1 MKSLSQHISEKLIIN
16 QRFDERLIINKN
28 YKNIDDIETMFK
40 NIKFEKRKKY
50 NSIFFLTSNDDIFS
64 MMIDYIRGN
73 NIKSFSDFDSYRKKA
88 IKGRD
93 TCLATFNKRTKDMN
107 IFQKM
112 ADGDYINFRI
122 FKRSLAELYQF
133 ERYELYLE
141 SVDALRNNNMWNNV
155 NDVEYYEISKET
167 FGDIAKL
174 YDELIEK

>member
-16 QRFDERLIINKN
+16 KN
-28 YKNIDDIETMFK
+28 YKNADDIKTLFD
-40 NIKFEKRKKY
+40 NIEFTHPFRY
-50 NSIFFLTSNDDIFS
+50 TLLTNEDIFS
-64 MMIDYIRGN
+64 IMVDYIRGN

-88 IKGRD
+88 IKGND
-93 TCLATFNKRTKDMN
+93 PCLATFNKRTKDMN

-112 ADGDYINFRI
+112 PDGTYVDFRI
-122 FKRSLAELYQF
+122 FKRSLAELYNF

-141 SVDALRNNNMWNNV
+141 SVDALQNNKKWNNV
-155 NDVEYYEISKET
+155 NDVEYYEISEET

>member
-16 QRFDERLIINKN
+16 KN
-28 YKNIDDIETMFK
+28 YKNVDNIETMFN
-40 NIKFEKRKKY
+40 NIKFEKRKQY
-50 NSIFFLTSNDDIFS
+50 NAIIFLTSDDIFS
-64 MMIDYIRGN
+64 MMVDYIRDHN
-73 NIKSFSDFDSYRKKA
+73 VRSFSDFDSYRKKA

-93 TCLATFNKRTKDMN
+93 TCLAVFNKRIKDMN

-155 NDVEYYEISKET
+155 DDVEYYEISEET

>member
-28 YKNIDDIETMFK
+28 YKNVDDIETLF
-40 NIKFEKRKKY
+40 NNVKFEQRKQY
-50 NSIFFLTSNDDIFS
+50 NAIFFVTSDNIFS
-64 MMIDYIRGN
+64 MMIDYIRVH
-73 NIKSFSDFDSYRKKA
+73 NIKSFSDFDSYKKKA

-93 TCLATFNKRTKDMN
+93 ACFAAFNKRIKDMN

-112 ADGDYINFRI
+112 PDGTYINFRI
-122 FKRSLAELYQF
+122 FKRSLAELYHF

-141 SVDALRNNNMWNNV
+141 SVDALQNNKKWNNV
-155 NDVEYYEISKET
+155 DDVEYYEISEET

>member
-1 MKSLSQHISEKLIIN
+1 MKTLSQHISEKLIIN
-16 QRFDERLIINKN
+16 RN
-28 YKNIDDIETMFK
+28 YKNIDDIETMFN
-40 NIKFEKRKKY
+40 NIKFEKRKQY
-50 NSIFFLTSNDDIFS
+50 NAIIFLTSDDIFS

-88 IKGRD
+88 IKDRD
-93 TCLATFNKRTKDMN
+93 TCLAVFNKRIKDMN

-112 ADGDYINFRI
+112 SDGNYINFRI

-155 NDVEYYEISKET
+155 DDVEYYEISEET

-174 YDELIEK
+174 YDELIKK